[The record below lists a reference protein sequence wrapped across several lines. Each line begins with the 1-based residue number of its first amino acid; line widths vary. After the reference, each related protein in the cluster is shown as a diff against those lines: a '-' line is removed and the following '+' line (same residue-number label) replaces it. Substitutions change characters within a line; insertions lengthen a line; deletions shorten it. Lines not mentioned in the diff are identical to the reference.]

1 MAGTWT
7 TYLLRYGEIGV
18 KSRQV
23 RRRFVA
29 QLVDNIEAHFE
40 RRKATCLVETSWG
53 RVWLE
58 ARDDEVARDVISRT
72 FGLVSGSPT
81 TVVDATLEAIGEQIE
96 AIAPDHVQPGDS
108 FAIRA
113 RRAGNHPFTSQDV
126 GVAGGDAVGRAVA
139 GITVDLDDPDVEIF
153 VEVRDEAAYI
163 FTDIIDGPGGLPMG
177 SQGTIVVP
185 FLGPRSPAAA
195 WLVMRRGASVHA
207 LVPDGCQEIVAT
219 LEPWAPGMA
228 YTVLPGEVT
237 REGALAAADQLA
249 KDLEANSIALDDHET
264 RALTDPGLDTPLLR
278 PLAGLPGKR
287 WPEGA
292 YRVAKQAANIHP
304 SPCVTKDGMGAEEAR
319 KALGTAEREAL

>member
-18 KSRQV
+18 KSPQV
-23 RRRFVA
+23 RRRFVQ
-29 QLVDNIEAHFE
+29 QLVDNLETHFE
-40 RRKATCLVETSWG
+40 RRKATCLVDTSWG
-53 RVWLE
+53 RIWLE
-58 ARDDEVARDVISRT
+58 ARDDEVAHDVISRT

-81 TVVDATLEAIGEQIE
+81 LVVDATLEAIGDQIE
-96 AIAPDHVQPGDS
+96 AIAPDHVSPGDS

-113 RRAGNHPFTSQDV
+113 RRAGSHPFTSQDV
-126 GVAGGDAVGRAVA
+126 GVTGGDAVGRAVDD
-139 GITVDLDDPDVEIF
+139 ITVDLDDPDVEIF

-163 FTDIIDGPGGLPMG
+163 FTEIIDGPGGLPMG

-195 WLVMRRGASVHA
+195 WLVMRRGADVHA
-207 LVPDGCQEIVAT
+207 LVPDGCQDVVAT

-228 YTVLPGEVT
+228 YTLLPDPVT
-237 REGALAAADQLA
+237 RKGLLAAADQLA
-249 KDLEANSIALDDHET
+249 HAIDANSLALDDHET

-292 YRVAKQAANIHP
+292 YRVSKQAAKEHP
-304 SPCVTKDGMGAEEAR
+304 ATCVDEGGLGPEDAVAALDGAER
-319 KALGTAEREAL
+319 SQL